1 MMLNRGKLT
10 NDRGFTL
17 VELAIVLVIIG
28 VILAGIIK
36 GQEMINNAK
45 IKRAYSAQKE
55 IAAAIYTYYDR
66 YGKYPGDDNTAQ
78 SRWGAATYNGDGDGL
93 IEGATA
99 GTDAAPGTMFTC
111 AATTASESCALWEH
125 LRLAGII
132 SGTSTAGSGRLNP
145 SHPYGSTIG
154 VANVAISGL
163 TVNWIGMGRLPESV
177 AQTLDTQNDDGNATT
192 GTIRGNQAFASPIT
206 ETSVS
211 QFFKF

>member
-1 MMLNRGKLT
+1 MKFT
-10 NDRGFTL
+10 KKESQAGFTL

-28 VILAGIIK
+28 IILAGIIK

-78 SRWGAATYNGDGDGL
+78 SRWGAATYNGNGNGL
-93 IEGATA
+93 IEGGTA

-111 AATTASESCALWEH
+111 AANTASEACALWEH

-132 SGTSTAGSGRLNP
+132 SGTSTAGAARLNP

-163 TVNWIGMGRLPESV
+163 TINWIGMARLPESV
-177 AQTLDTQNDDGNATT
+177 SQSLDLQNDDGSATT
-192 GTIRGNQAFASPIT
+192 GSIRGNQAFVSPIT
-206 ETSVS
+206 DNPVS